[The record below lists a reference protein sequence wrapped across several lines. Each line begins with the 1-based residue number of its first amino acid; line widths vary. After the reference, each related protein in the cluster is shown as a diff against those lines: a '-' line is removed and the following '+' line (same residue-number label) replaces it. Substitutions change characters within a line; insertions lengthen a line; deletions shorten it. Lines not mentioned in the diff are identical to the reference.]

1 MVQLTNDCFSV
12 GSRMMT
18 IEEAIALAVERLPVA
33 AGAETIALADAD
45 GRIAAADCFAR
56 TDLPPFDNSAV
67 DGFAVRHAEL
77 AGDRD
82 TVLRIGA
89 RLAAGTSENAAAGRG
104 AVRIFTGAP
113 MPVDA
118 DTVFMQEDVR
128 VEGDEVTLPP
138 GLYRGSNMR
147 PAGEDVAS
155 GGRIIEVGRRLRPQD
170 IALAAAAGLDSI
182 AVRQRLRVTVLSTG
196 DELTEPGQPLRK
208 GAIYDSNRIMLRAL
222 LTRLGVEVRD
232 LGILP
237 DDPDLLTRRL
247 ADAAADSDLILTSGG
262 VSTGDADYI
271 KAAVEE
277 SGGLVF
283 WRLAIKPGRPLAMG
297 VVRGTPLIGLPGNP
311 AAVYVTLAFF
321 VRPVLAHLGGAKMTR
336 LVPQPVRAGFSARK
350 KSGRREY
357 VRVSIDRGQDGMPEA
372 RKFPKEGAA
381 LLTSLTESDG
391 LAELVDDATRVSV
404 GDIIGF
410 YPHELLW

>member
-1 MVQLTNDCFSV
+1 MVQLTNDCFSI

-33 AGAETIALADAD
+33 AGTETIALADAD

-89 RLAAGTSENAAAGRG
+89 RLAAGTSENVAAGRG

-128 VEGDEVTLPP
+128 ADGDEVTLPP
-138 GLYRGSNMR
+138 GLSRGSNMR
-147 PAGEDVAS
+147 QAGEDVAS
-155 GGRIIEVGRRLRPQD
+155 GGRIVEVGRRLRPQD

-182 AVRQRLRVTVLSTG
+182 AVRRRLRVTVLSTG
-196 DELTEPGQPLRK
+196 DELTEPGKPLQK

-277 SGGLVF
+277 SGRLVF

-297 VVRGTPLIGLPGNP
+297 VVRGAPLIGLPGNP

-321 VRPVLAHLGGAKMTR
+321 VRPVLAHLGGAKTTR

-357 VRVSIDRGQDGMPEA
+357 VRVSIDR
-372 RKFPKEGAA
+372 RF
-381 LLTSLTESDG
+381 
-391 LAELVDDATRVSV
+391 
-404 GDIIGF
+404 
-410 YPHELLW
+410 